1 MRRQSHYLNDSAPR
15 ADGGVIFGMV
25 AVLIMAGAA
34 FLAHDLLPQER
45 TEAARAYLLQP
56 GAAEELAVSEIDET
70 TTSAISA
77 APGEAPACN
86 IAACGQAYRSFD
98 AADCT
103 YQPFDGARR
112 ICTR

>member
-15 ADGGVIFGMV
+15 AGGGVAFGLV
-25 AVLIMAGAA
+25 AVLVMAGVA
-34 FLAHDLLPQER
+34 FLARDLLPQDR
-45 TEAARAYLLQP
+45 TDAARAFQLSV
-56 GAAEELAVSEIDET
+56 GNTAEVAISEIDET
-70 TTSAISA
+70 TTAAIPV

-86 IAACGQAYRSFD
+86 ISACATAYRSFD

-112 ICTR
+112 ACTR